1 MNNEKREKRSEIKS
15 FMQEKKK
22 KMEEWLWLA
31 CKDGNAEE
39 VITLLQNEQIDY

>member
-1 MNNEKREKRSEIKS
+1 MKRGRKDQKS
-15 FMQEKKK
+15 NRLCKKKKK